1 LALDMG
7 LGYTERIDT
16 NSSKLRVI
24 PQYDERYYLLQ
35 RASKPTPGCLL
46 MGEPI
51 SWVDAAKL
59 PICLLST
66 EMHNR
71 ALMDRMFASVGSQVS
86 PVIETNSI
94 MTLTLS
100 VVAGQV
106 CSIMPGSLLSLSNG
120 YAQLEAR
127 PLVNPDAVIPV
138 SFITPKAERYSR
150 VLLAAIEFAQSQ
162 DWLEEVNRHT

>member
-1 LALDMG
+1 MSSIEIETGLEQLALDMG
-7 LGYTERIDT
+7 LGYTERIDAS
-16 NSSKLRVI
+16 SSKLRVI

-106 CSIMPGSLLSLSNG
+106 CSIMPGSL
-120 YAQLEAR
+120 
-127 PLVNPDAVIPV
+127 
-138 SFITPKAERYSR
+138 
-150 VLLAAIEFAQSQ
+150 
-162 DWLEEVNRHT
+162 